1 VPRTPH
7 GKYPQAGIYHGLVQG
22 TKLNHGRHGP
32 HIEGGTADQFSL
44 DGSHG
49 IFENGSVRKVLHA
62 QTEGDAKENE
72 IRGAGIPM
80 GNKEGSQ
87 VDAIENENEGKVR
100 LFGQISS

>member
-1 VPRTPH
+1 
-7 GKYPQAGIYHGLVQG
+7 
-22 TKLNHGRHGP
+22 
-32 HIEGGTADQFSL
+32 
-44 DGSHG
+44 
-49 IFENGSVRKVLHA
+49 LHA